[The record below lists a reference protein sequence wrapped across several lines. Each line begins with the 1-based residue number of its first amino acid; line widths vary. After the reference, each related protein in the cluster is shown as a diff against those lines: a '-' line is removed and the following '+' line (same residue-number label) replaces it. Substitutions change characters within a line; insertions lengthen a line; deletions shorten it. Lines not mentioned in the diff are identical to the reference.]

1 MVRLAFRDAVGVL
14 TAAALATACLDGGQT
29 GQPSAASCD
38 PPTWLKPGGSWHGS
52 TVRGAAQAFD
62 GIYSAGLEWR
72 EEPRSSTIQTPVDFV
87 DSVQLT
93 ITYSNENAT
102 RTCGDQ
108 LSVPVSVSLSSSAS
122 SLVESGIG
130 TLTIA
135 ASSRSPSA
143 ALHFESQRVRLD
155 ATLTPPEAR
164 GSLDALDLALPGASA
179 IFPKGQ

>member
-1 MVRLAFRDAVGVL
+1 MVRLAFRNAVGVL
-14 TAAALATACLDGGQT
+14 AAAALATACLGGQT
-29 GQPSAASCD
+29 GQPTAGSCD
-38 PPTWLKPGGSWHGS
+38 STGLEPGGSWHGS
-52 TVRGAAQAFD
+52 TVRAAAHAFE
-62 GIYSAGLEWR
+62 GTYSAGLQWR
-72 EEPRSSTIQTPVDFV
+72 EEPRSSAIQTPVDFV

-122 SLVESGIG
+122 SLVESGTG
-130 TLTIA
+130 TLLIA
-135 ASSRSPSA
+135 VSSQGRSA
-143 ALHFESQRVRLD
+143 ALHFETQRVRVD
-155 ATLTPPEAR
+155 ATLTPPQVS